1 MRLPRWSRKLVV
13 GVGDA
18 GRGGRCGA
26 KWFDRLAAAAGV
38 TPGALLAVV
47 FIVCGALVLR
57 FVVLGVESYIVRRVM
72 FPRDEG

>member
-1 MRLPRWSRKLVV
+1 MRSE
-13 GVGDA
+13 
-18 GRGGRCGA
+18 
-26 KWFDRLAAAAGV
+26 WFDRLAAAAGV